1 MAVTQQEISKRQT
14 TIAATEDPQEK
25 AALMIDLGL
34 DMLYGGEIENA
45 QKLLANAEKICEKI
59 GFQDGFGR
67 IYLGRAAINYFNADY
82 TTSTTLANQA
92 IEIFLKTGNKE
103 DLAETYTNLGMA
115 HWSQGDYSIALDYT
129 FKGLQLYQEAEAEGR
144 ISYAV
149 YLLGGYY
156 LDLKDSDNA
165 EKYFSQAYEM
175 SSREGAPPFSLA
187 RSCIGLANV
196 ALQRKQL
203 NKALDYLTKAEKIQT
218 EGGEY
223 FGLSRTYN
231 DLGKVYRRLNEADK
245 ALEYYGKSL
254 DIRLQAND
262 KQALVTTYLDLGE
275 FNIEQDQLE
284 LALNYLQNGLKWAEK
299 LNARVKIYRAHLLLS
314 QVYESIQDFD
324 KAFHH
329 LKQHNDFKEQVI
341 GKDANL
347 RIRNLETQM
356 AKERSEKEAEIYR
369 LRNVEL
375 KKLYEEIEQQNE
387 EITSSIEYARRI
399 QDAMLP
405 LDESIEV
412 YRDYAFILYQP
423 RDIVSGDFYWIY
435 SRPSPEDPSKKLVFT
450 AAVDCTGHGVPGAF
464 MSMIGKDL
472 LDNIII
478 AQGTIAPSD
487 ILHQMDMGV
496 RKALNQDQTDNQDGM
511 DLAITVVDEAN
522 ECVYFAGANNPLVY
536 FQHNQMHYIKGSKFG
551 IGGGKYTQNKVFE
564 QHAIQ
569 IDTCTELYIFSDG
582 YQDQFGGPNNK
593 KFMKPRFRNLL
604 VDIHNLPMHEQYA
617 ILENTLVNWMGDES
631 QVDDILVMGIRL
643 GALEE
648 SQG

>member
-1 MAVTQQEISKRQT
+1 MAVTPEEISKRQAAIAT
-14 TIAATEDPQEK
+14 TSDLQQKAT
-25 AALMIDLGL
+25 LMIDLGL
-34 DMLYGGEIENA
+34 DMLYGGEIEKSQA
-45 QKLLANAEKICEKI
+45 LMSDAEKICKII
-59 GFQDGFGR
+59 GFPDGLGR
-67 IYLGRAAINYFNADY
+67 IYLGRAAIYYFNANY

-92 IEIFLKTGNKE
+92 IEIFLKTGNKT
-103 DLAETYTNLGMA
+103 DLAQTYTNLGMA
-115 HWSQGDYSIALDYT
+115 QWSQGNYGTALDYT
-129 FKGLQLYQEAEAEGR
+129 FKGLQLYQDAEEDGR
-144 ISYAV
+144 IAYAV

-156 LDLKDSDNA
+156 LDLQDPENA
-165 EKYFSQAYEM
+165 EKYFSQAFEM
-175 SSREGAPPFSLA
+175 SSKKGAPPFSLA

-196 ALQRKQL
+196 ALLKNQL
-203 NKALDYLTKAEKIQT
+203 DKALYYLTQAEKIQT
-218 EGGEY
+218 EGGET

-231 DLGKVYRRLNEADK
+231 DFGKVYRRLNEADK
-245 ALEYYGKSL
+245 ALEYYGRSL
-254 DIRLQAND
+254 DLRLKAND

-275 FNIEQDQLE
+275 FNIEQGQLE
-284 LALNYLQNGLKWAEK
+284 LALNYLQNGLEWAQK

-314 QVYESIQDFD
+314 QVHEMVQDFG

-329 LKQHNDFKEQVI
+329 LKQHNEIKEQVI

-375 KKLYEEIEQQNE
+375 KKLNEEIEQQNE

-405 LDESIEV
+405 LDASIEV
-412 YRDYAFILYQP
+412 YKDYAFILYQP

-435 SRPSPEDPSKKLVFT
+435 SRPSPQDPAKKLIFT

-478 AQGTIAPSD
+478 AQGTISPSD
-487 ILHQMDMGV
+487 ILYKMDLGV
-496 RKALNQDQTDNQDGM
+496 RKALNQDHTDNQDGM
-511 DLAITVVDEAN
+511 DLAITVIDQAN

-536 FQHNQMHYIKGSKFG
+536 FQHNQMYHIKGSKCG
-551 IGGGKYTQNKVFE
+551 IGGGQYRQTKVFE
-564 QHAIQ
+564 QHTVQ
-569 IDTCTELYIFSDG
+569 IDTCTEIYIFSDG

-593 KFMKPRFRNLL
+593 KFMKPRFRELL
-604 VDIHNLPMHEQYA
+604 ADVHNLPMHEQYA
-617 ILENTLVNWMGDES
+617 ILENTLTNWMGDQS

-643 GALEE
+643 GADL
-648 SQG
+648 

>member
-1 MAVTQQEISKRQT
+1 MAVTPQEISQRNAS
-14 TIAATEDPQEK
+14 IAATPDLQQK
-25 AALMIDLGL
+25 ATLMIDLGL
-34 DMLYGGEIENA
+34 DMLYGGEIAKA
-45 QKLLANAEKICEKI
+45 QNLLNDAEQICETI
-59 GFQDGFGR
+59 SFEDGLGR
-67 IYLGRAAINYFNADY
+67 IYLGRAAVAYFNADY
-82 TTSTTLANQA
+82 ITSTTFADQA
-92 IEIFLKTGNKE
+92 IEIFLKTGNKP
-103 DLAETYTNLGMA
+103 DLAQTYTNLGMA
-115 HWSQGDYSIALDYT
+115 HWSQGNYSTALDYT
-129 FKGLQLYQEAEAEGR
+129 FKGLQLYQEAEEEGR
-144 ISYAV
+144 IAYAV

-156 LDLKDSDNA
+156 LDLQDPENA
-165 EKYFSQAYEM
+165 EKYFTQAFEM
-175 SSREGAPPFSLA
+175 SGKEGAPPFSLA

-196 ALQRKQL
+196 ALQKEQL
-203 NKALDYLTKAEKIQT
+203 NKALDYLTQAEKIQKD
-218 EGGEY
+218 GGET

-231 DLGKVYRRLNEADK
+231 DLGKVYRRLNETDK

-254 DIRLQAND
+254 DIRLEAND

-275 FNIEQDQLE
+275 FNIEQGQLE

-299 LNARVKIYRAHLLLS
+299 LSARVKIYRAHLLLS
-314 QVYESIQDFD
+314 QVHEMTQDFS
-324 KAFHH
+324 KAFYH
-329 LKQHNDFKEQVI
+329 LKQHNDIKEQVI

-405 LDESIEV
+405 LDASIEV
-412 YRDYAFILYQP
+412 YKDYAFILYQP

-435 SRPSPEDPSKKLVFT
+435 SRPSPEDPSKKLIFT
-450 AAVDCTGHGVPGAF
+450 AAIDCTGHGVPGAF

-478 AQGTIAPSD
+478 AQGTIDSSD
-487 ILHQMDMGV
+487 ILHQMDLGV
-496 RKALNQDQTDNQDGM
+496 RKALNQDQTNNQDGM
-511 DLAITVVDEAN
+511 DMAITVIDQAN
-522 ECVYFAGANNPLVY
+522 ECAYFAGANNPLVY

-551 IGGGKYTQNKVFE
+551 IGGGKYIQNKVFE
-564 QHAIQ
+564 QHMIK

-593 KFMKPRFRNLL
+593 KFMKPRFRELL
-604 VDIHNLPMHEQYA
+604 TDVHNLPMHEQYA
-617 ILENTLVNWMGDES
+617 ILENTLTNWMGDEP
-631 QVDDILVMGIRL
+631 QIDDILVMGIRL
-643 GALEE
+643 GVDDLK
-648 SQG
+648 